1 MVLFLQRLYLR
12 ALVKLTSCST
22 IMGRVK
28 EHPETTYLKAG
39 PFEKFG
45 FALPPPVHE
54 QFWRRSEA
62 WEKPFEGVTPID

>member
-1 MVLFLQRLYLR
+1 M
-12 ALVKLTSCST
+12 S
-22 IMGRVK
+22 RVK